1 MAAAQA
7 LMTKFF
13 RPTDPTKPYWMTLFE
28 KEEAERKVRTRDR
41 LGVRSLASGAI
52 SRALCRCAASNT
64 SLSCVLCVFDGAV
77 VLARPLIFLTVI
89 FSCGPSRFQSL
100 GPVRPYI

>member
-41 LGVRSLASGAI
+41 LDVGSRSPQE
-52 SRALCRCAASNT
+52 R
-64 SLSCVLCVFDGAV
+64 SCVLSVVALHQTQALLVFCVYLMA
-77 VLARPLIFLTVI
+77 L
-89 FSCGPSRFQSL
+89 SCWLVS
-100 GPVRPYI
+100 